1 MSLAFLGNSKNSNQE
16 RIGAQ
21 LLPGP
26 IKCIDLKNTIHF
38 WSYRLNT
45 KQVRKLSDFKN
56 EPLDIEEDL
65 NYKCYFDLTDK
76 GAEKNKQQK

>member
-45 KQVRKLSDFKN
+45 KQVQKLSDFMN
-56 EPLDIEEDL
+56 EPLNIEEDL
-65 NYKCYFDLTDK
+65 NYKCYLDLT
-76 GAEKNKQQK
+76 EMNKQQK